1 MMNLPIAVLGRGS
14 RLFFTRIG
22 VIEGHRQT
30 GAAGGFAMSKD
41 FVQIADDVISGVKL
55 LREGAPE
62 PMKGHCQSKL
72 A

>member
-30 GAAGGFAMSKD
+30 GAAA
-41 FVQIADDVISGVKL
+41 
-55 LREGAPE
+55 
-62 PMKGHCQSKL
+62 
-72 A
+72 